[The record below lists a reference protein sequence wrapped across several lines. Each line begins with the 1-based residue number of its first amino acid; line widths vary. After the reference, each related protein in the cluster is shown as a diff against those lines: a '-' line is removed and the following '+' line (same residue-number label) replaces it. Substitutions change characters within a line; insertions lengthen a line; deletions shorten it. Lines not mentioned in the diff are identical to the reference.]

1 MQTVRFP
8 LSSLERLH
16 MGKSKQKKAHTASPA
31 ELVQHPRGAGKGLEL
46 RMMVVLGIFAAGL
59 YANTVGNRFAFD
71 DLMVVQLNS
80 FTRQG
85 LAGIPKMLT
94 TFYWAGAWDH
104 NNGMYRPLSL
114 IGFAVQW
121 QFFRDV
127 PMGYHVVSVLLYVLT
142 ILLLLRTLRD
152 LLSGYSPLVAFVATL
167 IFAAHPVHTEVVAN
181 IKSQDE
187 LLCFIFALSTVVFIL
202 KNVESPSPAN
212 VCLAGGC
219 FLLSLLAKESAL
231 VFLGAIPLML
241 YCFRDVNP
249 KAIVR
254 EMAPLVAVSVFWF
267 ALHQWVIDGN
277 SPPVHAFNIEDS
289 SLAGANT
296 FFEREATA
304 FYAMGRY
311 LLLLVFPHPLSYDYS
326 YNEIPIISFANAK
339 AIVPFFACA
348 ALAGI
353 AITEMKKK
361 SLVSFG
367 ILFFFITISMTSNL
381 FVVVAATLADR
392 FLYVPSLGFCVLLTY
407 CWIRFLAVPDGIGTS
422 LGWTN
427 LRFLPVYLLLSLYA
441 YKTYTRNADWRD
453 NLSLFTADVRSSPG
467 SARAH
472 YNAGNEMV
480 DRLVLP
486 NRGQDVDTRKSVL
499 RVAIGELET
508 AVKIDST
515 AFLYRVKLAY
525 TYMYDDDYAKAA
537 EQASIAVGISAT
549 DAGAYFVLG
558 AADYSL
564 GKYDDAIKYLTI
576 ATKKGLNDEGTWN
589 YLGGAYSST
598 NDFEK
603 ARDCFEKALR
613 VNPQSVYANKNLGIA
628 YGNLHQ
634 LDKAL
639 EVFKRA
645 LDANPSD
652 PELNQLVG
660 MTYEQ
665 RGDTANARRYYGLTR
680 PSSGRQSQHSRP

>member
-1 MQTVRFP
+1 
-8 LSSLERLH
+8 
-16 MGKSKQKKAHTASPA
+16 MGKSKRKNTHTGSRA
-31 ELVQHPRGAGKGLEL
+31 EPVRHTRAAGKSLEL
-46 RMMVVLGIFAAGL
+46 RMMVLLGVFAAGL
-59 YANTVGNRFAFD
+59 YANTVRNRFAFD

-85 LAGIPKMLT
+85 LPGIPKMLT

-104 NNGMYRPLSL
+104 NIGMYRPLSL
-114 IGFAVQW
+114 VGFAVQW
-121 QFFRDV
+121 QFFGDV

-142 ILLLLRTLRD
+142 ILLLFRTLRA

-167 IFAAHPVHTEVVAN
+167 LFAAHPVHTEVVAN

-187 LLCFIFALSTVVFIL
+187 LLCFIFALSTVLFIF
-202 KNVESPSPAN
+202 KNVENRSPVN
-212 VCLAGGC
+212 VCLACGC

-241 YCFRDVNP
+241 YCFRDITP

-254 EMAPLVAVSVFWF
+254 EMAPLVAVSVVWF
-267 ALHQWVIDGN
+267 ALHQWVIHSN

-339 AIVPFFACA
+339 AITPLFVCA

-353 AITEMKKK
+353 AITEVKKK
-361 SLVSFG
+361 SLASFG
-367 ILFFFITISMTSNL
+367 ILFFFITISITSNL
-381 FVVVAATLADR
+381 FVVVAATLGDR
-392 FLYVPSLGFCVLLTY
+392 FLYVPSLGFCVVLTY

-427 LRFLPVYLLLSLYA
+427 LRFLPVYVLLSLYA

-453 NLSLFTADVRSSPG
+453 NLTLFTADVRSSPG

-472 YNAGNEMV
+472 YNAGSEMV
-480 DRLVLP
+480 DRLVVP

-499 RVAIGELET
+499 RAAIGELET

-515 AFLYRVKLAY
+515 ALVYRVKLAY
-525 TYMYDDDYAKAA
+525 AYMYDDNFPKAA
-537 EQASIAVGISAT
+537 DQASIAIGISAT
-549 DAGAYFVLG
+549 DAQAYFVLG

-564 GKYDDAIKYLTI
+564 GKYDDAIKYLTV
-576 ATKKGLNDEGTWN
+576 ATDKGLNDEGTWN

-598 NDFEK
+598 NNFEK
-603 ARDCFEKALR
+603 ARDCFLQALR
-613 VNPQSVYANKNLGIA
+613 VNPQSVFANKNLGIA

-645 LDANPSD
+645 LDADPSD
-652 PELNQLVG
+652 PELYQLVG
-660 MTYEQ
+660 LTYEKQ
-665 RGDTANARRYYGLTR
+665 GDTANARRYYDLARASTGR
-680 PSSGRQSQHSRP
+680 PSQHSHP